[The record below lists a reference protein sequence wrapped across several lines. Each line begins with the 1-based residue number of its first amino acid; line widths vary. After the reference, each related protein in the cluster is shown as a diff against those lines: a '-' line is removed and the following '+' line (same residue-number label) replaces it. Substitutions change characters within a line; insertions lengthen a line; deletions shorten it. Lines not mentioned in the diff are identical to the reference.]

1 MQIGFSNNEF
11 LFGVMV
17 AAGACRW
24 AWRRKLSRMAEPP
37 LRRPLWASL
46 GTELF
51 VVVALIFTCRVAV
64 ADWPS
69 VPSSS
74 MEPTLRVG
82 DYLLINHLAY
92 GPRLP
97 FTNTAIEFGQPQRG
111 DVVVFRYPHDVSQ
124 FYVKRLV
131 GMPGDVVAFTDGI
144 ASINSDAPNAEMLED
159 AELARLQV
167 RRTDEDRGQ
176 WLVLESAAAPP
187 RVLKLNPF
195 ILGRTP
201 INLDDAGL
209 SAHCQSPR
217 GGEWQ
222 CTVPAGQ
229 YLMLGDNRDA
239 SGDSREWGFLPH
251 EQVYGK
257 AVRVLFNF
265 RQAGRAWK
273 PL

>member
-1 MQIGFSNNEF
+1 MQIGLSNNEF

-17 AAGACRW
+17 ATGACRLM
-24 AWRRKLSRMAEPP
+24 WRRKLRRMAEPP
-37 LRRPLWASL
+37 ARRPLWASL

-69 VPSSS
+69 VPSGS
-74 MEPTLRVG
+74 MEPTLRIG

-97 FTNTAIEFGQPQRG
+97 FTNTAIEFGRPQRG
-111 DVVVFRYPHDVSQ
+111 DVVVFRYPLDVSQ

-131 GMPGDVVAFTDGI
+131 GMPGDVVSFAGGVV
-144 ASINSDAPNAEMLED
+144 AINGEAPKVVMLED
-159 AELARLQV
+159 AELASLPE
-167 RRTDEDRGQ
+167 RRTDADRGQ
-176 WLVLESAAAPP
+176 WMVRETAAAPA
-187 RVLKLNPF
+187 RVVKINPF

-201 INLDDAGL
+201 LNFNDVGL
-209 SAHCQSPR
+209 AAHCREPQ
-217 GGEWQ
+217 GGQWQ
-222 CTVPAGQ
+222 CTVPVGH

-239 SGDSREWGFLPH
+239 SSDSREWGFLAH

-265 RQAGRAWK
+265 RQSGRAWQ

>member
-1 MQIGFSNNEF
+1 MQIGLSINEF
-11 LFGVMV
+11 LFGATLVT
-17 AAGACRW
+17 GLCRF
-24 AWRRKLSRMAEPP
+24 AWRWKLRKMPEPP
-37 LRRPLWASL
+37 KRRPLWASL
-46 GTELF
+46 GTDLF

-64 ADWPS
+64 ADWPR
-69 VPSSS
+69 VPSGS

-97 FTNTAIEFGQPQRG
+97 FTNTAIEFGSPQRG

-131 GMPGDVVAFTDGI
+131 GMPGDVVTFTDGTV
-144 ASINSDAPNAEMLED
+144 SINGAPPDARVLED
-159 AELARLQV
+159 EALAALSI
-167 RRTDEDRGQ
+167 RRSAEDRGQ
-176 WLVLESAAAPP
+176 WMVRESASAPP
-187 RVLKLNPF
+187 RVLKINPF
-195 ILGRTP
+195 VQGRLP
-201 INLDDAGL
+201 LNLEDASI

-217 GGEWQ
+217 GGAWQ
-222 CTVPAGQ
+222 CTVPEGH

-239 SGDSREWGFLPH
+239 SADSRAWGFLAH
-251 EQVYGK
+251 DQVYGK

-265 RQAGRAWK
+265 DEPERAWL